1 MAEIS
6 AAIDESLLDLFV
18 LKPHKQTD
26 FDDELRSSYSGQIKR
41 KSTDKIFVEM
51 SDECFSQFGEVAKNY
66 SFDIKFCLNRIPYQL
81 QHLALDYLNDQ
92 HLFGALINN
101 PKYDETGNT
110 CNEQHEILI
119 E

>member
-26 FDDELRSSYSGQIKR
+26 FDDELYRSYEGQIKR
-41 KSTDKIFVEM
+41 KSADKIFVEM
-51 SDECFSQFGEVAKNY
+51 SDECFSQFGDVAKNH
-66 SFDIKFCLNRIPYQL
+66 SFDIKFCLNRLPYQL

-92 HLFGALINN
+92 HLFDVLINN
-101 PKYDETGNT
+101 PKYDETGQSR
-110 CNEQHEILI
+110 NEQNEISI